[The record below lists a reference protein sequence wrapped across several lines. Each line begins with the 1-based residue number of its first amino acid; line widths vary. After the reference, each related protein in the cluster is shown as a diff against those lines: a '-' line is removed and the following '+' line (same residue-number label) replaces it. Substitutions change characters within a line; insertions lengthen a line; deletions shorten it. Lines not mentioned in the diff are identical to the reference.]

1 MDPAE
6 FLLMQRARRIGPVA
20 AAVLALALT
29 ACGADLPRSVIPDS
43 IVKVGWSQGL
53 TSTNTASR
61 DGATTGNL
69 DVAAMTRG
77 RFATPVDGDVRV
89 DEAFGKVRVTDPA
102 PSAFTVRYDLAEPAW
117 SDGIP
122 VDAADLLLAWAAG
135 SNALAPE
142 GFDSLPG
149 ELRSSTKVP
158 VYDEFKRSIDVR
170 FSRPVL
176 DWQTALDVAV
186 PAHVVGQLALDVE
199 DPMEAKQKVI
209 TAIEEADATA
219 LKAIAR
225 TWNDA
230 FDLDPEDEDVAP
242 ELLVSSG
249 PYRIERIEQGDA
261 GTERV
266 RLVAN
271 GEYTGK
277 PSPTYEHVELVRGS
291 ADGQLADLGR
301 RLDVVQVAPTAAN
314 RQPVRLLERRDHEL
328 SSSHNGRMWVLVL
341 RQDRGVFR
349 QWDARVAFLR
359 AVPRS
364 EMTAAGAGS
373 WAGEYEATSS
383 LLFLPGSR
391 AYDIALQDAGF
402 VQLFGSSGGNAE
414 DQRTSAGVP
423 AGAPVCV
430 LYDRREPFATATFA
444 ALRTEVAEAGW
455 GVQDCGSKDLPAAQA
470 TGKGWHALLTTVQVP
485 RTPAEI
491 AALWGSG
498 RLSGAA
504 SPERRTLVGEL
515 ARSADVYVARDAR
528 IKIEASLIS
537 DAMALPLALQPL
549 VTVADKDVTG
559 VEPRGGRAA
568 SLTSGIATWAPPAE

>member
-1 MDPAE
+1 MS
-6 FLLMQRARRIGPVA
+6 RGSARGRGVA
-20 AAVLALALT
+20 LGAVALAVTLS
-29 ACGADLPRSVIPDS
+29 ACGADLPRSVIPES
-43 IVKVGWSQGL
+43 VVKIGWSEGL
-53 TSTNTASR
+53 TSTNTAST

-77 RFATPVDGDVRV
+77 RFAAHVDGDVRV
-89 DEAFGKVRVTDPA
+89 DKAFGKVTVTDPA
-102 PSAFTVRYDLAEPAW
+102 PSAFTVRYDLAEPQW

-135 SNALAPE
+135 SNALTPE

-158 VYDEFKRSIDVR
+158 AYDEFKRSIDVR
-170 FSRPVL
+170 FSQPVL
-176 DWQTALDVAV
+176 GWQTALDVAV
-186 PAHVVGQLALDVE
+186 PAHVVGQRALDVE

-225 TWNDA
+225 TWNDS
-230 FDLDPEDEDVAP
+230 FDLDPKDEDVAP

-249 PYRIERIEQGDA
+249 PYRIERIEQGEA

-314 RQPVRLLERRDHEL
+314 RQPVRLLERRDHDL
-328 SSSHNGRMWVLVL
+328 FSSHNGRIWVLVL
-341 RQDRGVFR
+341 RQDRGVLR

-391 AYDIALQDAGF
+391 SYDLALEDAGF
-402 VQLFGSSGGNAE
+402 TQLFGSAGGNAE

-430 LYDRREPFATATFA
+430 LYDRREPFATAAFA
-444 ALRTEVAEAGW
+444 ALRSGVAEAGW
-455 GVQDCGSKDLPAAQA
+455 GVQDCGSKDLQAAQA
-470 TGKGWHALLTTVQVP
+470 TGKGWHALLTSVP
-485 RTPAEI
+485 VPETPAEI
-491 AALWGSG
+491 SALWGSG
-498 RLSGAA
+498 RLGGAA
-504 SPERRTLVGEL
+504 SPERRRLVGEL
-515 ARSADVYVARDAR
+515 ARSADVYLARDAR
-528 IKIEASLIS
+528 IRIEASLIS
-537 DAMALPLALQPL
+537 DAVALPLALQPL

-559 VEPRGGRAA
+559 VEPRGGRSA
-568 SLTSGIATWAPPAE
+568 SLTWAIAAWAPPAG